1 MLDILKSIEEGCN
14 VKGYTLWSLMDN
26 FEWSHGYAVRFGIHY
41 IDFNDPELKRIPK
54 ASAKW
59 YKMVIKERGIEYVA
73 EEKTVVK

>member
-1 MLDILKSIEEGCN
+1 
-14 VKGYTLWSLMDN
+14 MDN

-54 ASAKW
+54 ESAKW
-59 YKMVIKERGIEYVA
+59 YKMVIKERGIEYVD